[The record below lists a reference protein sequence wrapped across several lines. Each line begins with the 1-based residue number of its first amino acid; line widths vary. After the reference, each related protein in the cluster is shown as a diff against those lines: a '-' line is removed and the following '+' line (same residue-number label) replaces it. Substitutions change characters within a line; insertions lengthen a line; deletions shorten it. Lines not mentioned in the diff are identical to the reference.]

1 MSGAEPGYLTNQEE
15 TLTDSSTATAD
26 GDKLLQPDHRDE
38 IVMSVPQDVEE
49 RHQVQ
54 AQRRRLDAAALQ
66 AFKDRCYETSDL
78 SGSDAYVDCD
88 NGYVNGDSST
98 TCDDACIVNGESK
111 CCTGNYACKY
121 FTGKGKSKGSSSII
135 AILSLCIVVYE
146 SYFGLTNHFPYD

>member
-15 TLTDSSTATAD
+15 TLTDSSTAD

-38 IVMSVPQDVEE
+38 IVMSV
-49 RHQVQ
+49 Q

-66 AFKDRCYETSDL
+66 AFLDRCEYTSGL
-78 SGSDAYVDCD
+78 SGSDAYVDCEE
-88 NGYVNGDSST
+88 GTVYGDSST
-98 TCDDACIVNGESK
+98 SCADACIVNGESK
-111 CCTGNYACKY
+111 CCTGNDACRG
-121 FTGKGKSKGSSSII
+121 FTGKGKSRGSSSII